1 MTLRRLTLVAV
12 LVMALAGVLRALQG
26 GPPRGYWGDGVRRW
40 EGEGRP
46 GREKGEWSYWYENGQ
61 LRERG
66 RYSAFHRVGEWSQW
80 HANGQRASV
89 GERVWSEEQNA
100 SVRHGAWTTWHE
112 NGDKASEGVYQFGAR
127 TGPWS
132 YWRVVGD
139 RAVLDEARSGRYEA
153 DRKVE

>member
-1 MTLRRLTLVAV
+1 MSFWRETFKATQTMPVTR
-12 LVMALAGVLRALQG
+12 
-26 GPPRGYWGDGVRRW
+26 PPSSRISAAEKWTGIRSPDFVRMK
-40 EGEGRP
+40 P
-46 GREKGEWSYWYENGQ
+46 SP
-61 LRERG
+61 
-66 RYSAFHRVGEWSQW
+66 SPS
-80 HANGQRASV
+80 SV